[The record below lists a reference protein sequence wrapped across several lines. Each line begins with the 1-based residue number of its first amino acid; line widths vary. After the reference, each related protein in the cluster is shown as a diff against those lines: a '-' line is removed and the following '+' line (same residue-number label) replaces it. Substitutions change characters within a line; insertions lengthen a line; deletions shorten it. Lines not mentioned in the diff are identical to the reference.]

1 MTQYGPNSHKRPTPI
16 SDHLDLTFWMIACQG
31 SAVFQL
37 FCSLFITKAIAGE
50 WPLESLLT
58 TARVELC
65 EREAEKEDEV
75 ENSDSDHLE
84 VSSSNVQ

>member
-1 MTQYGPNSHKRPTPI
+1 VVAYERFDCI
-16 SDHLDLTFWMIACQG
+16 SIFLFTF
-31 SAVFQL
+31 S
-37 FCSLFITKAIAGE
+37 KAFAGG
-50 WPLESLLT
+50 WPLESLLL

-84 VSSSNVQ
+84 VSQYTVTSLWQITHANYFK

>member
-1 MTQYGPNSHKRPTPI
+1 MTQYGLSSRKRPTPI
-16 SDHLDLTFWMIACQG
+16 SDHLDLTFWMIAYRG

-37 FCSLFITKAIAGE
+37 FCSLFITKAFAGE

-58 TARVELC
+58 TARVELF

-84 VSSSNVQ
+84 VSYSNAQ